1 VKYPGQS
8 ELPMTNYTCADY
20 RIEMILLSLRQR
32 LQREDLSEEERSDIV
47 SQMKKLE
54 AALEL
59 D

>member
-1 VKYPGQS
+1 MK
-8 ELPMTNYTCADY
+8 NYTCADY

-32 LQREDLSEEERSDIV
+32 LQREDLSEEERNDIL

-54 AALEL
+54 ASMEL

>member
-1 VKYPGQS
+1 
-8 ELPMTNYTCADY
+8 MTNYTCADY

-32 LQREDLSEEERSDIV
+32 LQRKDLSKEERKDII

-54 AALEL
+54 AAMKL

>member
-1 VKYPGQS
+1 
-8 ELPMTNYTCADY
+8 MANYTCADY

-47 SQMKKLE
+47 LQMKKLE
-54 AALEL
+54 AALSL